1 MPDNTTTI
9 EMLKKTV
16 EKFTQD
22 RDWQQFHSPKNLSMA
37 LASEAAEVMD
47 LFLWC
52 DNAASFEELEKQ
64 RQDVEDEIAD
74 VAVVLLAFCIRH
86 NIDLSKAIA
95 HKQVKHA
102 EKYPVEKC
110 KGKSTKYNKL

>member
-1 MPDNTTTI
+1 MADATTTV
-9 EMLKKTV
+9 ESLKNDVK
-16 EKFTQD
+16 KFTED
-22 RDWQQFHSPKNLSMA
+22 REWQQFHSPKNLSMA

-52 DNAASFEELEKQ
+52 DNAASYEELENR

-74 VAVVLLAFCIRH
+74 VAVALLAFCVRH

-95 HKQVKHA
+95 HKRIEHA
-102 EKYPVEKC
+102 RKYPIEKC
-110 KGKSTKYNKL
+110 KGKSTKYDRL